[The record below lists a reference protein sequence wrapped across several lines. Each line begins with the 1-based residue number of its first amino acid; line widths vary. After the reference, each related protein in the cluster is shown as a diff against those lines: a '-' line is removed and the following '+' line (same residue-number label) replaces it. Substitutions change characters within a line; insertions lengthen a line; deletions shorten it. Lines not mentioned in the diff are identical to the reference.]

1 MGLNGVILL
10 AYILAIPANEIVL
23 PTILMLTLLTLGNGT
38 GAGVLLEGSPE
49 ETHAILVQ
57 GGWTMLTA
65 VNIMLFC
72 LLHNPCSTTI
82 ATIYKETKSVKW
94 TAVATLLPLLLGIVV
109 TVLVTTFWRL
119 LA

>member
-1 MGLNGVILL
+1 
-10 AYILAIPANEIVL
+10 
-23 PTILMLTLLTLGNGT
+23 MLTLLTLGNGT

-65 VNIMLFC
+65 INIMLFC